1 MEEVEVDQNI
11 SDVDEMEDKEFE
23 NSTSAEASNSESKK
37 TEEGANKNTFKLK
50 NAKGALIFD

>member
-1 MEEVEVDQNI
+1 MEE
-11 SDVDEMEDKEFE
+11 KEFE

-37 TEEGANKNTFKLK
+37 TEGEEGANKNTFKLK